1 MPDGVRACACEL
13 LEVVLRDGAAFAAF
27 ATPQPTT
34 ADSAIAQVAL
44 ALSARL
50 SGSSVDAPLPLQRV
64 EPHEAQQQRQQQHK
78 QRSSRHASSR
88 VNENDDGAGIVSSSG
103 RAAAVPF
110 PHGASSECRP
120 RRHARGHPPRDEE
133 TRGGTRPPAI
143 SDPRPNR
150 RNGTSVEAASG
161 RPIAR
166 SVPSLVPI

>member
-88 VNENDDGAGIVSSSG
+88 VNENDAGNAGTTADAPLNVGA
-103 RAAAVPF
+103 
-110 PHGASSECRP
+110 
-120 RRHARGHPPRDEE
+120 EE
-133 TRGGTRPPAI
+133 EF
-143 SDPRPNR
+143 DD
-150 RNGTSVEAASG
+150 VE
-161 RPIAR
+161 IEID
-166 SVPSLVPI
+166 VDD